1 MNKKYIT
8 TDISRLCKKGY
19 LSHVISSFRDNKRY
33 FLEALFEPDD
43 DGAYATCRIY
53 QGQLFVGKILY
64 YNNNKKPDYIYF
76 NGADYGGFVQRE
88 TFFRKV

>member
-19 LSHVISSFRDNKRY
+19 LSNVISSIRDKRY
-33 FLEALFEPDD
+33 YLEAIQDSRGGD
-43 DGAYATCRIY
+43 AYAECRIY
-53 QGQLFVGKILY
+53 QGQVFVGKILY
-64 YNNNKKPDYIYF
+64 YNNNTKPDYIYF
-76 NGADYGGFVQRE
+76 NSAGYGGFVQRE

>member
-1 MNKKYIT
+1 MNKKYIA

-19 LSHVISSFRDNKRY
+19 ISNVISNIKDRRY
-33 FLEALFEPDD
+33 YLEVLHAPRVGD
-43 DGAYATCRIY
+43 AYVECRIY
-53 QGQLFVGKILY
+53 QGQVCVGKILY
-64 YNNNKKPDYIYF
+64 YNNNTKPDYIYF